1 MSLPT
6 SRQPIPP
13 DNPRQNQNMLL
24 LSRFRLTLCCA
35 IAVLTPSVDL
45 IAEPVV
51 LRTSDGA
58 EVTGE
63 ITKWGTAEI
72 TLTSAGESKS
82 YSTKELLQVSRQEAR
97 DADLESSTTIEL
109 VDGSRFAITEFTLT
123 DRVAT
128 VHTPLDKNP
137 LTVPAEQVR
146 FVQLLPAANQSQAWQ
161 REAVTGD
168 ILVVTKKDSVETE
181 MLSGV
186 INVVGQE
193 KVLFTWEG
201 DTIPVKRAKIAGLGF
216 YQAGTQ
222 EVAEPTCWLVL
233 TSGARLA
240 ASKIDQQG
248 SKLQVTTVTG
258 LDVTV
263 PFDEVASADYSVG
276 KLSYISDMEPL
287 ISKWTPLVELPVA
300 AESIRNHGAP
310 RRNISF
316 GGSPLTLLWPAD
328 AASGSERF
336 QNYNKGLALRSRSE
350 LEYRLPKSMRRFVA
364 TAGIDPEMVG
374 QGNVLLTIE
383 TDGEVAFS
391 ETISGDQPPKEIDI
405 DIINKQ
411 RLRIIVDYGENL
423 DLGDLLHLVEARLV
437 K

>member
-1 MSLPT
+1 
-6 SRQPIPP
+6 
-13 DNPRQNQNMLL
+13 MLL
-24 LSRFRLTLCCA
+24 HFRFRLTLCCA
-35 IAVLTPSVDL
+35 IALFTGSIAPKLCAESVVLT
-45 IAEPVV
+45 
-51 LRTSDGA
+51 TSDGV

-63 ITKWGTAEI
+63 VAGWTTEEI
-72 TLTSAGESKS
+72 SLTTAGETKS
-82 YSTKELLQVSRQEAR
+82 YSTKELLEVRRHEAPV
-97 DADLESSTTIEL
+97 ASLELSPMIEL
-109 VDGSRFAITEFTLT
+109 VDGSRFAISEFALA
-123 DRVAT
+123 DRMAT
-128 VHTPLDKNP
+128 IRTPLNKDP
-137 LTVPAEQVR
+137 LTISADQVR

-161 REAVTGD
+161 REAITGD
-168 ILVVTKKDSVETE
+168 ILVITKKDSAETE
-181 MLSGV
+181 TLSGV
-186 INVVGQE
+186 INNVDTE
-193 KVLFTWEG
+193 KVEFTWEG

-216 YQAGTQ
+216 YQAGTRA
-222 EVAEPTCWLVL
+222 VAEPMCWLVL
-233 TSGARLA
+233 ASGARLA

-248 SKLQVTTVTG
+248 SNLQVTTVTG

-287 ISKWTPLVELPVA
+287 VSKWTPLVELPA
-300 AESIRNHGAP
+300 SAESIRNHGAP

-328 AASGSERF
+328 AAGGSERL
-336 QNYNKGLALRSRSE
+336 QTYSKGLALRSRSE

-391 ETISGDQPPKEIDI
+391 ETIRGDQPPKEIDI
-405 DIINKQ
+405 DIADKQ
-411 RLRIIVDYGENL
+411 RLKILVDYGDNL